1 MPGDRGVA
9 GFTSRCNPARE
20 SYPQIA
26 SSQDSI
32 ELPMNVRAV
41 AAAGLC
47 LLLFSGCRA
56 PENPQTETGTDTAT
70 TAADDTLRL
79 LYWQAPTILNPHFSS
94 GFKDSEASRITLEP
108 LASFD
113 AEGNMV
119 LFLAAEEPT
128 LDNGGVAADG
138 TSVTWKLKE
147 GITWSDGTPFTA
159 EDVAFTYEF
168 IVNPEVATVNA
179 GTYELVER
187 VEAIDD
193 TTVKITFKEPNP
205 AWYLVFT
212 GTEGMVLPKHIF
224 EDYNGPNG
232 REAPANTMP
241 VGTGPY
247 RVTSFTPGDV
257 IVFEANPNYRDADRL
272 AFSRVELK
280 GGGDAT
286 SAARAVLQTGDV
298 DYANNL
304 QVEAAILEQ
313 LEAAG
318 QGEVVANFGSL
329 VERVIIN
336 FTDPNQATA
345 DGETSSIEFPHPF
358 FSDSLVRQAINLA
371 LDRDTIAAQIYGPT
385 GQATT
390 NFLVAPDPFASANTS
405 YDYDPEAA
413 AALLDAAGWVD
424 SNNNGTRDKD
434 GQEMQVVFQTSVN
447 PVRQKTQEIVKQSLG
462 QIGIGVELKS
472 IDASVYFSGDP
483 ASRETLD
490 RFSADLQ
497 MFATGN
503 TNPDPG
509 SYMQTYTCNEIA
521 QKANNWSKSNYAR
534 YCNPEYDALWQQAA
548 ATLDPKERQDLFIQM
563 NDLLI
568 EDAAVMPIVH
578 RADVSGVSNRLTGI
592 NLTPWD
598 LSTWNIAEWSRP

>member
-1 MPGDRGVA
+1 
-9 GFTSRCNPARE
+9 
-20 SYPQIA
+20 
-26 SSQDSI
+26 
-32 ELPMNVRAV
+32 MNARAV

-47 LLLFSGCRA
+47 LLLFTGCRSA
-56 PENPQTETGTDTAT
+56 QSPPQTETGAETE
-70 TAADDTLRL
+70 TAASDDTLRL

-113 AEGNMV
+113 ADGNMV
-119 LFLAAEEPT
+119 LFLAAEEPS

-168 IVNPEVATVNA
+168 IVNPDVATVNA
-179 GTYELVER
+179 GTYELVES
-187 VEAIDD
+187 VEAVDD
-193 TTVKITFKEPNP
+193 TTVRITFKEPNP

-212 GTEGMVLPKHIF
+212 GTEGMVLPKHMF
-224 EDYNGPNG
+224 EAYNGPNG
-232 REAPANTMP
+232 REAPANLMP

-257 IVFEANPNYRDADRL
+257 IVYEANPNYRAADQL

-298 DYANNL
+298 DYAYNL
-304 QVEAAILEQ
+304 QVEAAVLEQ

-318 QGEVVANFGSL
+318 QGEVVTNFGSL
-329 VERVIIN
+329 VERIIFN

-345 DGETSSIEFPHPF
+345 DGETSSVEFPHPF
-358 FSDSLVRQAINLA
+358 FSDPQVRQAVNLA
-371 LDRDTIAAQIYGPT
+371 IDRDTITNQLYGPT
-385 GQATT
+385 GKPTT
-390 NFLVAPDPFASANTS
+390 NFLVAPSPFVSDNTS
-405 YDYDPEAA
+405 YDYDPDAA
-413 AALLDAAGWVD
+413 AQLLDAAGWVD
-424 SNNNGTRDKD
+424 SNSDGTRDKD
-434 GQEMQVVFQTSVN
+434 GQELQVVFQTSVN
-447 PVRQKTQEIVKQSLG
+447 PVRQKTQEIVKQSLE

-483 ASRETLD
+483 ASRETLE

-509 SYMQTYTCNEIA
+509 SYLQTYTCDEIA
-521 QKANNWSKSNYAR
+521 QKANNWSGSNYAR
-534 YCNPEYDALWQQAA
+534 YCNPEFDALWQQAA
-548 ATLDPKERQDLFIQM
+548 ATLDPEEREDLFIQM

-568 EDAAVMPIVH
+568 NEAAVLPIVH
-578 RADVSGVSNRLTGI
+578 RADASGVSNRLTGI
-592 NLTPWD
+592 DLTPWD
-598 LSTWNIAEWSRP
+598 LGTWNIADWSRP

>member
-1 MPGDRGVA
+1 
-9 GFTSRCNPARE
+9 
-20 SYPQIA
+20 
-26 SSQDSI
+26 
-32 ELPMNVRAV
+32 MNTRAV
-41 AAAGLC
+41 FTASLC
-47 LLLFSGCRA
+47 LLLFAGCRPA
-56 PENPQTETGTDTAT
+56 PSPPQTEAETESSDAN
-70 TAADDTLRL
+70 DTLRL

-113 AEGNMV
+113 ADGSMV
-119 LFLAAEEPT
+119 LFLAAEEPS
-128 LDNGGVAADG
+128 LDNGGVAEDG

-147 GITWSDGTPFTA
+147 GLTWSDGTPFTA

-179 GTYELVER
+179 GSYELVES
-187 VEAIDD
+187 VEALDD
-193 TTVKITFKEPNP
+193 TTVQITFKEPNP

-212 GTEGMVLPKHIF
+212 GTEGMVLPKHMF
-224 EDYNGPNG
+224 EAYNGPNG

-257 IVFEANPNYRDADRL
+257 IVYEANPNYRDADQL

-304 QVEAAILEQ
+304 QVEAAILKQ
-313 LEAAG
+313 LEADG
-318 QGEVVANFGSL
+318 QGQVVTNFGSL
-329 VERVIIN
+329 VERIIFN
-336 FTDPNQATA
+336 FSDPNQSTA
-345 DGETSSIEFPHPF
+345 DGETSSVEFPHPF
-358 FSDSLVRQAINLA
+358 FSDPQVRQAVNLA
-371 LDRDTIAAQIYGPT
+371 IDRDTIAAQLYGPT
-385 GQATT
+385 GQPTT
-390 NFLVAPDPFASANTS
+390 NFLVAPGPLASENTS
-405 YDYDPEAA
+405 YTYDPEAA
-413 AALLDAAGWVD
+413 ATLLDQAGWVD
-424 SNNNGTRDKD
+424 SNGDGTRDKD
-434 GQEMQVVFQTSVN
+434 GQEMEVVFQTSVN
-447 PVRQKTQEIVKQSLG
+447 PVRQKTQEIVKQSLE

-483 ASRETLD
+483 ASRETLE

-509 SYMQTYTCNEIA
+509 AYLQTYTCSEIA
-521 QKANNWSKSNYAR
+521 KKANNWSKSNYAR
-534 YCNPEYDALWQQAA
+534 YCNPEFDALWQQAA
-548 ATLDPKERQDLFIQM
+548 TTLDPDERAELFIQM

-568 EDAAVMPIVH
+568 DEAAVMPIVH
-578 RADVSGVSNRLTGI
+578 RADASGVSNRLEGI

-598 LSTWNIAEWSRP
+598 LSTWNIADWQRP

>member
-1 MPGDRGVA
+1 
-9 GFTSRCNPARE
+9 
-20 SYPQIA
+20 
-26 SSQDSI
+26 
-32 ELPMNVRAV
+32 MNARAV

-47 LLLFSGCRA
+47 LLLFTGCRSTQS
-56 PENPQTETGTDTAT
+56 PPQTETGAETS
-70 TAADDTLRL
+70 AASDDTLRL

-94 GFKDSEASRITLEP
+94 GFKDAEASRITLEP

-113 AEGNMV
+113 ADGNMV
-119 LFLAAEEPT
+119 LFLAAEEPS
-128 LDNGGVAADG
+128 LDNGSVSADG

-179 GTYELVER
+179 GTYELVES
-187 VEAIDD
+187 VEAVDD
-193 TTVKITFKEPNP
+193 TTVRITFKEPNP

-212 GTEGMVLPKHIF
+212 GTEGMVLPKHMF
-224 EDYNGPNG
+224 EAYSGSNG

-257 IVFEANPNYRDADRL
+257 IVYEANPNYRDADQL

-298 DYANNL
+298 DYAYNL

-318 QGEVVANFGSL
+318 QGQVVANFGSL
-329 VERVIIN
+329 VERVIFN
-336 FTDPNQATA
+336 FSDPNQATA

-358 FSDSLVRQAINLA
+358 FSDPQVRQAFDLA
-371 LDRDTIAAQIYGPT
+371 IDRDTIADQLYGPT
-385 GQATT
+385 GQPTA
-390 NFLVAPDPFASANTS
+390 NFLVAPDPFISSNTD
-405 YDYDPEAA
+405 YDYDPDAA
-413 AALLDAAGWVD
+413 STLLDEAGWVD

-434 GQEMQVVFQTSVN
+434 GQEMEIVFQTSVN
-447 PVRQKTQEIVKQSLG
+447 PVRQKTQEIVKQSLE
-462 QIGIGVELKS
+462 QLGIGVELKN

-483 ASRETLD
+483 ASRETLE

-497 MFATGN
+497 MFTTGN

-509 SYMQTYTCNEIA
+509 SYLQTYTCNEIA
-521 QKANNWSKSNYAR
+521 QKANNWSGSNYAR
-534 YCNPEYDALWQQAA
+534 YCNPEFDALWQQAA
-548 ATLDPKERQDLFIQM
+548 TTLDPEDRADLFIQM

-568 EDAAVMPIVH
+568 DEAAVMPIVH
-578 RADVSGVSNRLTGI
+578 RADASGVSDRLEGI
-592 NLTPWD
+592 SLTPWD
-598 LSTWNIAEWSRP
+598 LTTWNLADWRRP

>member
-1 MPGDRGVA
+1 
-9 GFTSRCNPARE
+9 
-20 SYPQIA
+20 
-26 SSQDSI
+26 
-32 ELPMNVRAV
+32 MNVRAV

-47 LLLFSGCRA
+47 LLLVTGCRSA
-56 PENPQTETGTDTAT
+56 QSPPQSDTAEGT
-70 TAADDTLRL
+70 ESAIADDTLRL

-119 LFLAAEEPT
+119 LFLAAEEPS
-128 LDNGGVAADG
+128 LDNGGVAEDG

-159 EDVAFTYEF
+159 EDVVFTYEF

-179 GTYELVER
+179 GSYELIER
-187 VEAIDD
+187 VEALDD
-193 TTVKITFKEPNP
+193 TTVQITFKEPNP
-205 AWYLVFT
+205 AWYLMFT
-212 GTEGMVLPKHIF
+212 GTEGMVLPKHMF
-224 EDYNGPNG
+224 AEYNGANG

-257 IVFEANPNYRDADRL
+257 VVYEANPSYRDADQL
-272 AFSRVELK
+272 AFSQVELK

-298 DYANNL
+298 DYAYNL

-318 QGEVVANFGSL
+318 QGQVVANFGSL
-329 VERVIIN
+329 VERVIFN
-336 FTDPNQATA
+336 FSDPNRATA
-345 DGETSSIEFPHPF
+345 DGETSSVEFPHPF
-358 FSDSLVRQAINLA
+358 FSDPQVRQAFDLA
-371 LDRDTIAAQIYGPT
+371 IDRDTIAEQLYGPT
-385 GQATT
+385 GRPTA
-390 NFLVAPDPFASANTS
+390 NFVVAPDAFVSENTDS
-405 YDYDPEAA
+405 DYDLEAA
-413 AALLDAAGWVD
+413 AELLDEAGWVD
-424 SNNNGTRDKD
+424 SNSNGVRDKD
-434 GQEMQVVFQTSVN
+434 GQEMEIVFQSSVN
-447 PVRQKTQEIVKQSLG
+447 PVRQKTQEIVKQSLE
-462 QIGIGVELKS
+462 QLEIGVELKS

-483 ASRETLD
+483 ASRETLE

-497 MFATGN
+497 MFTTGN

-509 SYMQTYTCNEIA
+509 SYMQTYTCGEIA

-534 YCNPEYDALWQQAA
+534 YCNPEFDALWQQAA
-548 ATLDPKERQDLFIQM
+548 TTLDPDERADLFIQM

-568 EDAAVMPIVH
+568 SDMAVMPVVH
-578 RADVSGVSNRLTGI
+578 RADASGVSNRLEGI
-592 NLTPWD
+592 SLTPWD
-598 LSTWNIAEWSRP
+598 LGTWNIADWKRP

>member
-1 MPGDRGVA
+1 
-9 GFTSRCNPARE
+9 
-20 SYPQIA
+20 
-26 SSQDSI
+26 
-32 ELPMNVRAV
+32 MNVRAV
-41 AAAGLC
+41 AAASLC

-56 PENPQTETGTDTAT
+56 PENAQTETGTDTAT
-70 TAADDTLRL
+70 AAADDTLRL

-212 GTEGMVLPKHIF
+212 GTEGMVLPKHVF

-257 IVFEANPNYRDADRL
+257 IVFEANPNYRDADQL

-329 VERVIIN
+329 VERVIFN

-345 DGETSSIEFPHPF
+345 DGETSSTEFPHPF
-358 FSDSLVRQAINLA
+358 LSDRLVRQAINLA

-390 NFLVAPDPFASANTS
+390 NFLVAPDPFASSNTS

-434 GQEMQVVFQTSVN
+434 DQEMQLVFQTSVN
-447 PVRQKTQEIVKQSLG
+447 PVRQKTQEIVKQSLE

-483 ASRETLD
+483 ASRETLE

-509 SYMQTYTCNEIA
+509 SYMQTYTCAEMA
-521 QKANNWSKSNYAR
+521 QKANNWSGSNYAR

-548 ATLDPKERQDLFIQM
+548 ATLDPEERQDLFIQM

-578 RADVSGVSNRLTGI
+578 RADASGVSNRLTGI

-598 LSTWNIAEWSRP
+598 LSTWNIAEWRRP

>member
-1 MPGDRGVA
+1 
-9 GFTSRCNPARE
+9 
-20 SYPQIA
+20 
-26 SSQDSI
+26 
-32 ELPMNVRAV
+32 MNVRAV
-41 AAAGLC
+41 AVASLC
-47 LLLFSGCRA
+47 LLLFGGCRA
-56 PENPQTETGTDTAT
+56 PESSQTETGSDTAT
-70 TAADDTLRL
+70 AAADDTLRL

-94 GFKDSEASRITLEP
+94 GFKDAEASRITLEP

-113 AEGNMV
+113 ADGNMV

-193 TTVKITFKEPNP
+193 TTVRITFKEPNP

-224 EDYNGPNG
+224 ENYNGPNG

-257 IVFEANPNYRDADRL
+257 IVFEANPNYRDADQL

-318 QGEVVANFGSL
+318 QGEVVTNFGSL

-345 DGETSSIEFPHPF
+345 DGETSSTEFPHPF
-358 FSDSLVRQAINLA
+358 FSDRLVRQAINLA

-390 NFLVAPDPFASANTS
+390 NFLVAPGPFASGNTS

-434 GQEMQVVFQTSVN
+434 GQEMQVVFQSSVN
-447 PVRQKTQEIVKQSLG
+447 PVRQKTQEIVKQSLE
-462 QIGIGVELKS
+462 QIGISVELKS

-483 ASRETLD
+483 ASRETLE

-509 SYMQTYTCNEIA
+509 SYMQTYTCDEIA
-521 QKANNWSKSNYAR
+521 QKANNWSGSNYAR

-548 ATLDPKERQDLFIQM
+548 ATLDPEERQDLFIQM

-578 RADVSGVSNRLTGI
+578 RADASGVSNRLTGI
-592 NLTPWD
+592 SLTPWD
-598 LSTWNIAEWSRP
+598 LSTWNIAGWKRP

>member
-1 MPGDRGVA
+1 
-9 GFTSRCNPARE
+9 
-20 SYPQIA
+20 
-26 SSQDSI
+26 
-32 ELPMNVRAV
+32 MNVRAV
-41 AAAGLC
+41 ATAGLC
-47 LLLFSGCRA
+47 LLLFSGCKA
-56 PENPQTETGTDTAT
+56 PQNPPQSETTETPPAV
-70 TAADDTLRL
+70 ADDTLRL

-113 AEGNMV
+113 ADGNLV

-128 LDNGGVAADG
+128 RENGGVAADG
-138 TSVTWKLKE
+138 TSVTWKLKP
-147 GITWSDGTPFTA
+147 GLTWSDGTPFTA
-159 EDVAFTYEF
+159 ADVAFTYEF

-179 GTYELVER
+179 GSYELVES
-187 VEAIDD
+187 VEALDD
-193 TTVKITFKEPNP
+193 TTVQINFKEPNP

-212 GTEGMVLPKHIF
+212 GTEGMVLPQHIF
-224 EDYNGPNG
+224 KDYNGANG
-232 REAPANTMP
+232 REAPGNTLP

-247 RVTSFTPGDV
+247 RVVSFTPGDV
-257 IVFEANPNYRDADRL
+257 IVYEANPNYREADQV

-304 QVEAAILEQ
+304 QVEAAILKQ
-313 LEAAG
+313 LGAAG
-318 QGEVVANFGSL
+318 QGQIVANFGSL
-329 VERVIIN
+329 VERIIVN

-345 DGETSSIEFPHPF
+345 AGETSSIEFPHPF
-358 FSDSLVRQAINLA
+358 FSDRQVRQAINLA
-371 LDRDTIAAQIYGPT
+371 IDRDTIAAQLYGPT
-385 GQATT
+385 GQPTT
-390 NFLVAPDPFASANTS
+390 NFLVAPGPFASGNTR
-405 YDYDPEAA
+405 YDYDLEAA
-413 AALLDAAGWVD
+413 AALLDEAGWVD
-424 SNNNGTRDKD
+424 SNGNGTRDKG
-434 GQEMQVVFQTSVN
+434 GQEMEVVFQTSVN
-447 PVRQKTQEIVKQSLG
+447 PVRQKTQEIVKQSLE

-483 ASRETLD
+483 ASRDTLD

-509 SYMQTYTCNEIA
+509 AYMQTYTCDEIA
-521 QKANNWSKSNYAR
+521 QKANNWSKGNYAR
-534 YCNPEYDALWQQAA
+534 YCNPDYDALWQQAA
-548 ATLDPKERQDLFIQM
+548 AELDPAARQELFIQM

-568 EDAAVMPIVH
+568 NEAAVFPVVH

-598 LSTWNIAEWSRP
+598 LSTWNIADWKRP

>member
-1 MPGDRGVA
+1 
-9 GFTSRCNPARE
+9 
-20 SYPQIA
+20 
-26 SSQDSI
+26 
-32 ELPMNVRAV
+32 MNVRAI
-41 AAAGLC
+41 AAASLC

-56 PENPQTETGTDTAT
+56 PESSQTETGTDTA
-70 TAADDTLRL
+70 AADDTLRL

-94 GFKDSEASRITLEP
+94 GFKDAEASRITLEP

-128 LDNGGVAADG
+128 LDNDGVAADG

-193 TTVKITFKEPNP
+193 TTVQITFKEPNP

-257 IVFEANPNYRDADRL
+257 IVFEANPNYRDADQL
-272 AFSRVELK
+272 AFGRVELK

-318 QGEVVANFGSL
+318 QGEVVTNFGSL

-345 DGETSSIEFPHPF
+345 GGETSSTEFPHPF
-358 FSDSLVRQAINLA
+358 FSDRLVRQAINLA

-390 NFLVAPDPFASANTS
+390 NFLVAPGPFASGNTS

-424 SNNNGTRDKD
+424 NNNNGTRDKD
-434 GQEMQVVFQTSVN
+434 GQEMQVVFQSSVN
-447 PVRQKTQEIVKQSLG
+447 PVRQKTQEIVKQSLE

-483 ASRETLD
+483 ASRETLE

-509 SYMQTYTCNEIA
+509 SYMQTYTCDEIA
-521 QKANNWSKSNYAR
+521 QKANNWSGSNYAR

-548 ATLDPKERQDLFIQM
+548 ATLDPEERQDLFIQM

-578 RADVSGVSNRLTGI
+578 RADASGVSNRLTGI

-598 LSTWNIAEWSRP
+598 LSTWNIADWKRP

>member
-1 MPGDRGVA
+1 
-9 GFTSRCNPARE
+9 
-20 SYPQIA
+20 
-26 SSQDSI
+26 
-32 ELPMNVRAV
+32 MNVRAI
-41 AAAGLC
+41 AAASLC
-47 LLLFSGCRA
+47 LLLFGGCRA
-56 PENPQTETGTDTAT
+56 PESSQTETGTDTV
-70 TAADDTLRL
+70 AADDTLRL

-168 IVNPEVATVNA
+168 LVNPEVATVNA

-193 TTVKITFKEPNP
+193 TTVQITFKEPNP

-257 IVFEANPNYRDADRL
+257 IVFEANPNYRDADQL

-318 QGEVVANFGSL
+318 QGEVVTNFGSL
-329 VERVIIN
+329 LERVVIN

-345 DGETSSIEFPHPF
+345 DGETSSTEFPHPF
-358 FSDSLVRQAINLA
+358 FSDRLVRQAINLA
-371 LDRDTIAAQIYGPT
+371 LDRDTIATQIYGPT

-390 NFLVAPDPFASANTS
+390 NFLVAPSPFASGNTS

-434 GQEMQVVFQTSVN
+434 EQEMQVVFQSSVN
-447 PVRQKTQEIVKQSLG
+447 PVRQKTQEIVKQSLE

-483 ASRETLD
+483 ASRETLE

-509 SYMQTYTCNEIA
+509 SYMQTYTCAEVA
-521 QKANNWSKSNYAR
+521 QKANNWSGSNYAR

-548 ATLDPKERQDLFIQM
+548 ATLDPEERQVLFIQM

-568 EDAAVMPIVH
+568 EDAAVMPIIH

-598 LSTWNIAEWSRP
+598 LSTWNIAEWRRP

>member
-1 MPGDRGVA
+1 
-9 GFTSRCNPARE
+9 
-20 SYPQIA
+20 
-26 SSQDSI
+26 
-32 ELPMNVRAV
+32 MNVRAV

-56 PENPQTETGTDTAT
+56 PESAQTETGSDTAT
-70 TAADDTLRL
+70 AAADDTLRL

-193 TTVKITFKEPNP
+193 TTVQITFKEPNP

-212 GTEGMVLPKHIF
+212 GTEGMVLPKHMF

-257 IVFEANPNYRDADRL
+257 IVFEANSNYRDADQL

-345 DGETSSIEFPHPF
+345 DGETSSTEFPHPF
-358 FSDSLVRQAINLA
+358 FSDRLVRQAVNLA

-390 NFLVAPDPFASANTS
+390 NFLVAPDPFASGNTS

-447 PVRQKTQEIVKQSLG
+447 PVRQKTQEIVKQSLE

-509 SYMQTYTCNEIA
+509 SYMQTYTCDEIA
-521 QKANNWSKSNYAR
+521 QKANSWSGSNYAR

-548 ATLDPKERQDLFIQM
+548 ATLDPEERQDLFIQM

>member
-1 MPGDRGVA
+1 
-9 GFTSRCNPARE
+9 
-20 SYPQIA
+20 
-26 SSQDSI
+26 
-32 ELPMNVRAV
+32 MNARAV

-47 LLLFSGCRA
+47 LLLFTGCRTA
-56 PENPQTETGTDTAT
+56 PTPPQTEAGTETS
-70 TAADDTLRL
+70 AASDDTLRL

-113 AEGNMV
+113 ADGNMV

-179 GTYELVER
+179 GTYELVES
-187 VEAIDD
+187 VEAVDD
-193 TTVKITFKEPNP
+193 TTVRITFKEPNP

-212 GTEGMVLPKHIF
+212 GTEGMVLPKHMF
-224 EDYNGPNG
+224 EAYNGPNG

-241 VGTGPY
+241 VGTGAY

-257 IVFEANPNYRDADRL
+257 IVYEANPNYRDANQL

-318 QGEVVANFGSL
+318 QGQVVTNFGSL
-329 VERVIIN
+329 VERIIFN

-345 DGETSSIEFPHPF
+345 DGETSSVEFPHPM
-358 FSDSLVRQAINLA
+358 FSDRLVRQAISLA
-371 LDRDTIAAQIYGPT
+371 IDRDTIAAQLYGPT
-385 GQATT
+385 GQPTT
-390 NFLVAPDPFASANTS
+390 NFLVAPGPFASSNTS

-413 AALLDAAGWVD
+413 EALLDAAGWID

-447 PVRQKTQEIVKQSLG
+447 PVRQKTQEIVKQSLE
-462 QIGIGVELKS
+462 QIGVGVELKS

-509 SYMQTYTCNEIA
+509 AYIQTYTCNEIA
-521 QKANNWSKSNYAR
+521 QKANNWSGSNYAR
-534 YCNPEYDALWQQAA
+534 YCNPEFDALWQQAA
-548 ATLDPKERQDLFIQM
+548 ATLDPEERQDLFIQM

-568 EDAAVMPIVH
+568 NDAAVLPIVH

-598 LSTWNIAEWSRP
+598 LSTWNIADWSRP